1 MISVGKRRSANRGMD
16 VHHVCF
22 DGYIWKSDD
31 CRILRND
38 PNLKIVLPRSVHE
51 LLHAEVP
58 PLPPLGRNMQR
69 LLVRLYRQKLCEA
82 GDWGNIR
89 GIVAFLDS
97 LGVIVNEPDLPGRP
111 RRICQLE
118 LRQIQL
124 MQENLISQVQ
134 IIRTDEVLAGQLA
147 DVYL

>member
-1 MISVGKRRSANRGMD
+1 MISVGKSCARQATGAISG
-16 VHHVCF
+16 
-22 DGYIWKSDD
+22 G
-31 CRILRND
+31 
-38 PNLKIVLPRSVHE
+38 
-51 LLHAEVP
+51 LLH
-58 PLPPLGRNMQR
+58 
-69 LLVRLYRQKLCEA
+69 
-82 GDWGNIR
+82 
-89 GIVAFLDS
+89 FLDS
-97 LGVIVNEPDLPGRP
+97 LGVIVNEPELPGRP